1 MLQTKTIT
9 WYLSARSAL
18 GHCLPCDI
26 INHSTVSTF
35 LKGVYNLRLPT
46 PKYLAIWNVNTLLS
60 HVQHKYISKFYDITK
75 KLATLFMIL
84 AGTRVNTFVHLKVA
98 NMYITDTEVTFTF
111 DEYLKHSRPNY
122 KQKSL
127 IFRDFTLRDLCPVST
142 LITYLEHRLPV
153 SGDPALFITT
163 VKPLKKASKDIIF
176 LWVKLTMSEA
186 GINSGLFTSHSC
198 RSASTSKAT
207 EANIDLQTILKSANW
222 SGDSTFKKHYLR
234 EIQQEYPPIEDNF
247 ASKLLEQWDSS
258 KNVKKN

>member
-111 DEYLKHSRPNY
+111 DENLKHSRPNY

-247 ASKLLEQWDSS
+247 ASKLLEQCDSS

>member
-1 MLQTKTIT
+1 M
-9 WYLSARSAL
+9 
-18 GHCLPCDI
+18 
-26 INHSTVSTF
+26 V
-35 LKGVYNLRLPT
+35 
-46 PKYLAIWNVNTLLS
+46 
-60 HVQHKYISKFYDITK
+60 
-75 KLATLFMIL
+75 L
-84 AGTRVNTFVHLKVA
+84 AGTRVNTLVHLKVT
-98 NMYITDTEVTFTF
+98 NMYIITDTEVTFTF
-111 DEYLKHSRPNY
+111 DEVLKHSQRNY

-127 IFRDFTLRDLCPVST
+127 LFRAFTSKDLCPVIT
-142 LITYLEHRLPV
+142 LITYLQYRPPT
-153 SGDPALFITT
+153 SGDAALFITT
-163 VKPLKKASKDIIF
+163 VKPH
-176 LWVKLTMSEA
+176 MSEA